1 MPFMVHYLYLGGVMI
16 LELLLVGQELLLA
29 IELTKILGLKLTM
42 LSPLPLSL
50 LLLVGKFGKLLLLSG
65 LYL

>member
-1 MPFMVHYLYLGGVMI
+1 MT

-29 IELTKILGLKLTM
+29 IELTNILGLKLTM

-65 LYL
+65 YSNLNEGKEI